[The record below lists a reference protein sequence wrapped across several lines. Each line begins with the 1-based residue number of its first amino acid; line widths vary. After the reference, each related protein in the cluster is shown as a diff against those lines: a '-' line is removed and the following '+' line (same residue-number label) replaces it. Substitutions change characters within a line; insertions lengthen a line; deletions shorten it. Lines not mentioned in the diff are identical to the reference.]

1 MKYSQLKMSV
11 SNGSNLTALF
21 IQYLKDDS
29 HIGVIKSIID
39 GVVIIEGLSKV
50 KAGEMLQFSNKVQG
64 MALNLNNETVS
75 AVLFGDETLIK
86 PGEYV
91 EGTGNI
97 ISISVGMGLLGRVVN
112 ALGQPIDD
120 KGPLVNTEFKTRRS
134 KSSGYYYKTIC

>member
-1 MKYSQLKMSV
+1 MKYSNLKSSI
-11 SNGSNLTALF
+11 SNNSTLTTLF
-21 IQYLKDDS
+21 LQYLKDDS
-29 HIGVIKSIID
+29 HIGIIKSIID

-50 KAGEMLQFSNKVQG
+50 QAGEMLQFSNNVQG

-112 ALGQPIDD
+112 ALGQPIDG
-120 KGPLVNTEFKTRRS
+120 KGP
-134 KSSGYYYKTIC
+134 SSTYQA

>member
-1 MKYSQLKMSV
+1 
-11 SNGSNLTALF
+11 
-21 IQYLKDDS
+21 
-29 HIGVIKSIID
+29 
-39 GVVIIEGLSKV
+39 
-50 KAGEMLQFSNKVQG
+50 MLQFSNNVQG

-120 KGPLVNTEFKTRRS
+120 KGPFVNTRIKTCWS
-134 KSSGYYYKTIC
+134 KSSWYYYTTIC